1 MKISQTKLS
10 DGRDLFYFD
19 RHDKVRNAVDSRALE
34 RPKSASVMRW
44 DELSNEWVLIA
55 SARQDRVFMP
65 STESCPL
72 CPTTKDNQ
80 SEIPEDNYD
89 LVVFENRFASLSRQG
104 LPGSAED
111 IPGYGQCEVVS
122 FSSDHETPLAFLGY
136 EKIKLYVEAL
146 QHRTKELARDPRI
159 QYIFAFENRGE
170 RVGVTMSHPHG
181 QIYAYPF
188 VPPRAKSMVDAEQ
201 NLKLEAP
208 SHNSL
213 ENVGPNE
220 RTLFVTDHWQVFVPY
235 AARWP
240 FEVHI
245 FPQREVGLITDL
257 SPQELSDLAL
267 AYGAVLGAFEKL
279 FESNTAYIASWIQSP
294 VNCESSLRTMH
305 VEVVSPQRGVDKF
318 KYLAGS
324 ESGMGTFISDITPE
338 NAAETLRPLTMA
350 ALNDLRQQN
359 D

>member
-1 MKISQTKLS
+1 MKVSQNKLS

-19 RHDKVRNAVDSRALE
+19 RVDTIRNAADDRSLE
-34 RPKSASVMRW
+34 KPKNNSVMRQ

-72 CPTTKDNQ
+72 CPTSEYNK
-80 SEIPEDNYD
+80 SEIPDENYD
-89 LVVFENRFASLSRQG
+89 LVVFENRFASLSRNGEVEGAQ
-104 LPGSAED
+104 D

-136 EKIKLYVEAL
+136 EKIKLYIEAL
-146 QHRTKELARDPRI
+146 QHRTGELSRDPRI
-159 QYIFAFENRGE
+159 KYIFAFENRGE

-188 VPPRAKSMVDAEQ
+188 VPPRAKSMIDAEK
-201 NLKLEAP
+201 NLKQEMT
-208 SHNSL
+208 SL
-213 ENVGPNE
+213 KHQENVGPKE
-220 RTLFVTDHWQVFVPY
+220 RTLLVSDHWQVFVPY

-245 FPQREVGLITDL
+245 FPRREVGLITDL
-257 SPQELSDLAL
+257 SPQETSDLAL
-267 AYGAVLGAFEKL
+267 TYGAVLGAFENL

-294 VNCESSLRTMH
+294 VNCDSTLSAMH
-305 VEVVSPQRGVDKF
+305 IEIASPQRGVDKF

-324 ESGMGTFISDITPE
+324 ESGMGTFINDISPE
-338 NAAETLRPLTMA
+338 TAAEALRPLTVA
-350 ALNDLRQQN
+350 AFNDLRRKN